1 MQAREGKSRQQH
13 LDALRTVKEAVAQRR
28 TASLQRARALEQ
40 VRDLRATTAAQRRFN
55 ATHKRRSVELAAA
68 ERGVKRQAV
77 ALRQLGIYRTS
88 LLRRHHNSGENF
100 SRLQDRVL
108 QRTR

>member
-1 MQAREGKSRQQH
+1 M
-13 LDALRTVKEAVAQRR
+13 AQRR

-68 ERGVKRQAV
+68 ERAVKRQAV
-77 ALRQLGIYRTS
+77 ALRQAVRSLPVFHPSILGDFICARTIVIS
-88 LLRRHHNSGENF
+88 LEI
-100 SRLQDRVL
+100 
-108 QRTR
+108 